1 MYKIDSSPKPQNH
14 LKVKSNFYLKYT
26 SPPVWY
32 WIKIFFKAI
41 FFSWNNQKFCLL
53 LVFFSTLQKFDET
66 VSNMSF
72 TNITK
77 YNCVFSKSIVNLY
90 S

>member
-32 WIKIFFKAI
+32 WIKIFFPAI
-41 FFSWNNQKFCLL
+41 FFHGITKNLVCF
-53 LVFFSTLQKFDET
+53 VFFSTLQKFDET